1 MATSKKQPAAKPR
14 RAAAKSTSAVKAP
27 AKPAAAK
34 AARTAK
40 AIKAAKAAPVRKATP
55 KTVPGQLAAGGPVTL
70 KEARALAAAAK
81 PATAGKAMAMKAIA
95 VPQVE
100 ERIQL
105 AEERKD
111 RRDRRQ
117 EDIQRRVDEYKATM
131 QIMKLRT
138 ARAPAPA
145 GAPKAMKAP
154 AKAAAPQS
162 GFAPLQILAEGDSW
176 FDYPPFFLKGG
187 LVNRLEK
194 RLGVPILNL
203 AKAGDEVRFMLGV
216 EQYQLLRRHLK
227 QGCPAGG
234 PWDAVLFSGG
244 GNDIVG
250 LPMSLWI
257 KDWANGSTPASRL
270 IANRFDAALELVR
283 AGYEE
288 LIAMRDQLS
297 KGTLLVFHAYDFA
310 IPNGK
315 GICGFGPWLKPAL
328 DLRNF
333 PTLATGTELVKTMLL
348 RFAAMLTSLQ
358 QQHADVCFIN
368 AQGTLPPALSDWHNE
383 LHPSSEGFDLHAG
396 RFYSELKQRFPNRVA

>member
-1 MATSKKQPAAKPR
+1 MATSKKPAAKTR
-14 RAAAKSTSAVKAP
+14 RTTAAKRGAAARKP
-27 AKPAAAK
+27 AKPAVAKMTRAAK
-34 AARTAK
+34 T
-40 AIKAAKAAPVRKATP
+40 APVRKAEPT
-55 KTVPGQLAAGGPVTL
+55 TALGQLAAGGPVTL

-95 VPQVE
+95 APQVE
-100 ERIQL
+100 ERVRL
-105 AEERKD
+105 AEERKE

-117 EDIQRRVDEYKATM
+117 DDIQRRVDEYKATM
-131 QIMKLRT
+131 QVMKLRT

-145 GAPKAMKAP
+145 GASKAMMAP
-154 AKAAAPQS
+154 GKAAAAPKS
-162 GFAPLQILAEGDSW
+162 GFTPLQILAEGDSW
-176 FDYPPFFLKGG
+176 FDYPPFFVKGG

-270 IANRFDAALELVR
+270 IAKRFDAALELVR

-333 PTLATGTELVKTMLL
+333 PDLATGSELVKTMLL
-348 RFAAMLTSLQ
+348 RFAAMLTSMQ

-368 AQGTLPPALSDWHNE
+368 AQGTLPPALSAWHNE